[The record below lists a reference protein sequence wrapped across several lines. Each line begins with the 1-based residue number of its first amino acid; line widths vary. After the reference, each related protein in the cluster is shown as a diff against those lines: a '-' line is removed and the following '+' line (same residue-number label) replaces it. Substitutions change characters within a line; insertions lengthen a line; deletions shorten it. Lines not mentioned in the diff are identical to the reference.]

1 MFTVAVETYR
11 KILMAKYTL
20 SIVRN
25 EYAIGYVIC
34 APRHI
39 DIN

>member
-1 MFTVAVETYR
+1 MFTDAVETYE
-11 KILMAKYTL
+11 KILKKNIL

-25 EYAIGYVIC
+25 DYAIGYVIC